1 MLEIVESQ
9 VLRLYLPQRGLL
21 AGASRAVGWDLPER
35 REVVG
40 AHCGRREG
48 GQVGVQRLG
57 WTGDGWTVLAGRR

>member
-1 MLEIVESQ
+1 MLEVDFQI
-9 VLRLYLPQRGLL
+9 LGLNLPQRVLL

-35 REVVG
+35 REMVG
-40 AHCGRREG
+40 AHCGGREG